1 MSKSKKLIK
10 IKNPKN
16 INTIFGL
23 PSKSYTDQEF
33 WEKECDTVLSEG
45 WLFVGFVHEF
55 LKSGDV
61 IPSFIAGKPILL
73 VKNNNKD
80 ITAFHN
86 VCSHRCLKLVGE
98 KKNVGKIIRCPY
110 HSWTYNLE
118 GKLIAAPHIGGINKH
133 KPKGFKFLEHGLK
146 PIRIHIWHDWIFI
159 NLNDKAKKFEE
170 YAKPLIKKFEDVD
183 FNKLK
188 YAATLDFGKINTNWK
203 FLIEN
208 FIEPYHVQ
216 FVHKTTTNQP
226 LRDHYTIVDG
236 VCYGSGVDVK
246 KEDNKNSSALSVSSR
261 YLSLFPNF
269 IIGTYYPNQIG
280 VYLNVPISPG
290 ITSQKRIIYT
300 TDGKEMTQEETD
312 MTKKIWWS
320 VHKEDHAICERL
332 QEGRASPASDA
343 GGLLSPYWEKGVQK
357 FQKLIIQA
365 TMKSSKIMKGKKNV

>member
-33 WEKECDTVLSEG
+33 WEKECNTVLSEG

-55 LKSGDV
+55 LKSGDA

-86 VCSHRCLKLVGE
+86 VCSHRCLKLVDE

-159 NLNDKAKKFEE
+159 NLNGKAKKFEE
-170 YAKPLIKKFEDVD
+170 YAKPLIKKFEDVN

-188 YAATLDFGKINTNWK
+188 YTATLDFGKINTNWK

-226 LRDHYTIVDG
+226 LKDHYTIVDG
-236 VCYGSGVDVK
+236 ICYGSGVDVK
-246 KEDNKNSSALSVSSR
+246 KEDNKNSSTLSVSSR

-300 TDGKEMTQEETD
+300 TDGKEMTKEETD
-312 MTKKIWWS
+312 ITKKIWWS

-365 TMKSSKIMKGKKNV
+365 TMKSSK